1 MKVLFA
7 LLIASTLCL
16 STQSQVGGSRNSA
29 EEILPL
35 KRAQVEQLPL
45 TTRSVPL
52 LESGALPP
60 SVPYEFRGIRIGDQ
74 MKEAKR
80 KFLSWKIPS
89 LPLKPGLCGSDG
101 IYRMETCTDVLET
114 GQYVNMTILDQKVA
128 QIYVST
134 DSRTGGNTYDGYVL
148 TLAEKY
154 GRPDRVDIRQN
165 RGGLANEFSGG
176 SLRWSKG
183 EQYIKASRDEHAFT
197 IGSESLDVE
206 MDKLEKT
213 QHF

>member
-1 MKVLFA
+1 
-7 LLIASTLCL
+7 
-16 STQSQVGGSRNSA
+16 
-29 EEILPL
+29 
-35 KRAQVEQLPL
+35 
-45 TTRSVPL
+45 
-52 LESGALPP
+52 LPP

-74 MKEAKR
+74 IKGAKK

-89 LPLKPGLCGSDG
+89 LPFKPGLCGSDG

-134 DSRTGGNTYDGYVL
+134 DSRTGGSTYDGYVL

-154 GRPDRVDIRQN
+154 GRPDSVDIRQN
-165 RGGLANEFSGG
+165 RSGLTNELSGEG
-176 SLRWSKG
+176 LRWSRG
-183 EQYIKASRDEHAFT
+183 GQYIKASRDEHAFT

-206 MDKLEKT
+206 ILSD
-213 QHF
+213 F

>member
-1 MKVLFA
+1 MKVLIA
-7 LLIASTLCL
+7 LFIASTLCL
-16 STQSQVGGSRNSA
+16 SMQSQVGGSRNSA
-29 EEILPL
+29 KQILPL
-35 KRAQVEQLPL
+35 TQAQVAQLPL
-45 TTRSVPL
+45 TTRSAPL

-60 SVPYEFRGIRIGDQ
+60 SVPYEFRGIRIGDR
-74 MKEAKR
+74 MKEAKQ

-89 LPLKPGLCGSDG
+89 LPFKPGLCGSDG

-134 DSRTGGNTYDGYVL
+134 DSRTVGNTYDSYVL
-148 TLAEKY
+148 MLAKKY
-154 GRPDRVDIRQN
+154 GRPDRVDFGQN
-165 RGGLANEFSGG
+165 RSRLAKEFSGEK
-176 SLRWSKG
+176 LRWSRG
-183 EQYIKASRDEHAFT
+183 DQYIKASRDERAFT

-213 QHF
+213 PQF

>member
-1 MKVLFA
+1 CVSM
-7 LLIASTLCL
+7 
-16 STQSQVGGSRNSA
+16 QSQVGGSRSFGKQ
-29 EEILPL
+29 ILPL
-35 KRAQVEQLPL
+35 TQAEVAQLPL
-45 TTRSVPL
+45 TIHSVPP
-52 LESGALPP
+52 LEWVTMPP
-60 SVPYEFRGIRIGDQ
+60 AAPFEFRGIRLGDE
-74 MKEAKR
+74 MNEAKQ

-89 LPLKPGLCGSDG
+89 LPFKPGLCGSDG

-154 GRPDRVDIRQN
+154 GTPDRVAFGQN
-165 RGGLANEFSGG
+165 RSHLAKEFSGEK
-176 SLRWSKG
+176 LRWSRG
-183 EQYIKASRDEHAFT
+183 DQYIKASRDERAFT

-213 QHF
+213 PQF